1 MAVSVKTASG
11 AGGPLVSGLLI
22 DRFYLPPARLRVS
35 KTFESRDW
43 RAAEWHP
50 SQLRMDEE
58 LVISRRRVSLFEEL
72 GLVAALLALGA
83 VIVFLI

>member
-1 MAVSVKTASG
+1 
-11 AGGPLVSGLLI
+11 
-22 DRFYLPPARLRVS
+22 VS

-43 RAAEWHP
+43 RVAEWQP